1 MVNRVGTLASRSV
14 AVIPSLGRAD
24 KSARGARVDVS
35 NWQWMREGGSSAPLS
50 FVLAPGDRVLL
61 RGQSGAGKSTL
72 LTRLAGLDVDL
83 ATEGII
89 RINGD
94 ESHHLRG
101 DVGYLLQ
108 DPLTQAV
115 MPRVGDD
122 VAFGLENI
130 GVDPAAMPERIRHAL
145 ASVGLDLQL
154 DALTDQLSGGQR
166 QRLALAG
173 VLAMRPSLL
182 LLDEPTAHL
191 DPAGAELIRDAVREA
206 VRDRHITLVVVDHT
220 EGFWADVVDRE
231 IVMGGEGGAKTRD
244 ARRVPAR
251 SPELPAHETPVSPP
265 QPATLARAKNLAVG
279 YPRSSLAQNNLNF
292 EVVAGRILTV
302 TGPNGA
308 GKSAL
313 ALTLAGLIPAHA
325 GELQLDR
332 HRVPVGLVF
341 QTPEHQFIGSTVRA
355 DVVAGMRGTRGE
367 RDSRTHATLD
377 EFHLTH
383 LAAQNPFT
391 LSGGEKR
398 RLSIADITATLSRDR
413 PAVLILDE
421 PTTGL
426 DHESWYDVVESLRAK
441 ASDGHAIVVITHDK
455 QLICAISD
463 ERLELSS

>member
-1 MVNRVGTLASRSV
+1 MVNRVGSLSSGSV
-14 AVIPSLGRAD
+14 TVIPSLGRVD
-24 KSARGARVDVS
+24 QSTRGARVDVS
-35 NWQWMREGGSSAPLS
+35 NWRWMREGAPSAPLS

-61 RGQSGAGKSTL
+61 RGRSGVGKSTL
-72 LTRLAGLDVDL
+72 LTRLAGLDVGV
-83 ATEGII
+83 ATEGTI
-89 RINGD
+89 RINGND
-94 ESHHLRG
+94 PNHHRG
-101 DVGYLLQ
+101 IAGYVLQ

-122 VAFGLENI
+122 IAFGLENI

-145 ASVGLDLQL
+145 ASVGLDVPL

-182 LLDEPTAHL
+182 LLDEPTANL
-191 DPAGAELIRDAVREA
+191 DPAGAYLIRDAVREA
-206 VRDRHITLVVVDHT
+206 VRDRHITLVVVDHND
-220 EGFWADVVDRE
+220 GFWADVVDRE
-231 IVMGGEGGAKTRD
+231 IVMGDEGQATTRD
-244 ARRVPAR
+244 ARRMRAPKK
-251 SPELPAHETPVSPP
+251 PVSPRK
-265 QPATLARAKNLAVG
+265 PATLASATSLAVG
-279 YPRSSLAQNNLNF
+279 YPRSPRAQNNLNF
-292 EVVAGRILTV
+292 EIVAGRILTV

-341 QTPEHQFIGSTVRA
+341 QTPEHQFIGSTVRD
-355 DVVAGMRGTRGE
+355 DVTAGMRGPR
-367 RDSRTHATLD
+367 RDREARVQATLD
-377 EFHLTH
+377 EFQLTH
-383 LAAQNPFT
+383 LAAQNPFS

-398 RLSIADITATLSRDR
+398 RLSIADIVATLPHDR
-413 PAVLILDE
+413 PAILVVDE

-426 DHESWYDVVESLRAK
+426 DHESWIGLVESLRSI
-441 ASDGHAIVVITHDK
+441 ASDGHAIVVITHDQ

>member
-1 MVNRVGTLASRSV
+1 
-14 AVIPSLGRAD
+14 
-24 KSARGARVDVS
+24 
-35 NWQWMREGGSSAPLS
+35 MREGAPSAPLS

-61 RGQSGAGKSTL
+61 RGRSGVGKSTL
-72 LTRLAGLDVDL
+72 LTRLAGLDVGV
-83 ATEGII
+83 ATEGTI
-89 RINGD
+89 RINGND
-94 ESHHLRG
+94 PNHHRG
-101 DVGYLLQ
+101 VAGYVLQ

-122 VAFGLENI
+122 IAFGLENI

-145 ASVGLDLQL
+145 ASVGLDVPL

-173 VLAMRPSLL
+173 VLVMRPSLL
-182 LLDEPTAHL
+182 LLDEPTANL
-191 DPAGAELIRDAVREA
+191 DPAGAYLIRDAVREA
-206 VRDRHITLVVVDHT
+206 VRDRHITLVVVDHND
-220 EGFWADVVDRE
+220 GFWADVVDRE
-231 IVMGGEGGAKTRD
+231 IVMGDEGDAKTRG
-244 ARRVPAR
+244 AHRVHSRTRETPAR
-251 SPELPAHETPVSPP
+251 EKPVAPP
-265 QPATLARAKNLAVG
+265 KPPTLARATNLAVG
-279 YPRSSLAQNNLNF
+279 YPRSPRAQNNLNF
-292 EVVAGRILTV
+292 EIVAGRILTV

-341 QTPEHQFIGSTVRA
+341 QTPEHQFIGSTVRD
-355 DVVAGMRGTRGE
+355 DVTAGMRGPR
-367 RDSRTHATLD
+367 RDREARVQATLD
-377 EFHLTH
+377 EFQLTH
-383 LAAQNPFT
+383 LAAHNPFS

-398 RLSIADITATLSRDR
+398 RLSIADIVATLPHDR
-413 PAVLILDE
+413 SAILVVDE

-426 DHESWYDVVESLRAK
+426 DHESWIDLVESLRAK
-441 ASDGHAIVVITHDK
+441 ASEGHAIVVITHDQ

>member
-1 MVNRVGTLASRSV
+1 
-14 AVIPSLGRAD
+14 
-24 KSARGARVDVS
+24 
-35 NWQWMREGGSSAPLS
+35 MREGASSEPLS

-61 RGQSGAGKSTL
+61 RGPSGVGKSTL

-83 ATEGII
+83 ATDGTI

-94 ESHHLRG
+94 ESHPRAG
-101 DVGYLLQ
+101 VVGYVLQ

-130 GVDPAAMPERIRHAL
+130 GIAQGEMLERIRAAL
-145 ASVGLDLQL
+145 SSVGLDVPL

-173 VLAMRPSLL
+173 VLAMSPSLL
-182 LLDEPTAHL
+182 LLDEPTANL
-191 DPAGAELIRDAVREA
+191 DPAGADVIRDAVREA
-206 VRDRHITLVVVDHT
+206 VRDRHITLVVVDHND
-220 EGFWADVVDRE
+220 GFWGDVVDRE
-231 IVMGGEGGAKTRD
+231 IVMGDDGRAKTRD
-244 ARRVPAR
+244 ARSRQAPKK
-251 SPELPAHETPVSPP
+251 PVSPP
-265 QPATLARAKNLAVG
+265 QPVTLARATNLAVG
-279 YPRSSLAQNNLNF
+279 YPRSPRAQNNLSF
-292 EVVAGRILTV
+292 EIVAGRILTV

-332 HRVPVGLVF
+332 QRVPVGLVF

-355 DVVAGMRGTRGE
+355 DVLAGLRGPRHE
-367 RDSRTHATLD
+367 RDSRAQITLD
-377 EFHLTH
+377 EFHLTP
-383 LAAQNPFT
+383 LAEQNPFS

-398 RLSIADITATLSRDR
+398 RLSLADIVATLPRDR
-413 PAVLILDE
+413 PAIVVVDE

-426 DHESWYDVVESLRAK
+426 DHESWIGLVASLRAK
-441 ASDGHAIVVITHDK
+441 ASEGHAIVVITHDQ
-455 QLICAISD
+455 QLIRAISD
-463 ERLELSS
+463 ERLELIL